1 MNGSTRHRQAELM
14 DQPDL
19 AEAEHLRALAGLRR
33 INSISRSSRLLWP
46 DVRRL
51 AERVRER
58 PLRILDVACGGGD
71 VTVGLAQLGRRQ
83 GIELAVTGCD
93 ISPVAIGQARRV
105 AAESGLTNVEFRQQD
120 VLREPLPDGFDVVTC
135 SLFLHHLAH
144 DEAVELLRRMAAAAR
159 RLVLVNDLRRSRLG
173 YWTAWG
179 VCRLLTRSPVVRF
192 DGPVSVAAAFTM
204 PEALELAGR
213 AGLSGASISSR
224 WPFRFVLAWSRD

>member
-1 MNGSTRHRQAELM
+1 MDGSTRQRQAELM

-19 AEAEHLRALAGLRR
+19 AEGEHLRALAGLRR

-51 AERVRER
+51 AERVHER

-71 VTVGLAQLGRRQ
+71 VTVGLAQLGQRH

-105 AAESGLTNVEFRQQD
+105 AVESGLTNVEFRQQD
-120 VLREPLPDGFDVVTC
+120 VLREPLPDGFDIVTC

-173 YWTAWG
+173 YWTAWCA
-179 VCRLLTRSPVVRF
+179 CRLLTRSPVVRF

-213 AGLSGASISSR
+213 AGLNGATISSR
-224 WPFRFVLAWSRD
+224 WPFRFVLSWSRD